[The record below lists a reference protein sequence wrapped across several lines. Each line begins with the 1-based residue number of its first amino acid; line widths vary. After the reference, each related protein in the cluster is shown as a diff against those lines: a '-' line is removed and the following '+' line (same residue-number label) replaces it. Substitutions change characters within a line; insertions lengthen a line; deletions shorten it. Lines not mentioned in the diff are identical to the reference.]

1 MAKKKFDHASLTKK
15 QLEFIKDLYIDQKVK
30 SMNNDE
36 LKNFA
41 TENISLQIK
50 STIGNEEE
58 IEAWDE
64 MESFFKDDFEN
75 IIKRAQMQF
84 QVEKELDLNVI
95 GVSKKEIIS
104 DSSINEE
111 SKKIDMWED

>member
-64 MESFFKDDFEN
+64 MESFFKEDFEN
-75 IIKRAQMQF
+75 IIKSAQLKF
-84 QVEKELDLNVI
+84 QSEKNLDLKTNEI
-95 GVSKKEIIS
+95 SKKELNLDLTIKE
-104 DSSINEE
+104 D

>member
-1 MAKKKFDHASLTKK
+1 MAKKKFDHTSLTNKE
-15 QLEFIKDLYIDQKVK
+15 LELIKDLYIDQKVK

-41 TENISLQIK
+41 KENITLQIK

-64 MESFFKDDFEN
+64 MESFFKEDFEN
-75 IIKRAQMQF
+75 IIKSVQIQF
-84 QVEKELDLNVI
+84 HSEKELDLKTNEM
-95 GVSKKEIIS
+95 SKKEMIL
-104 DSSINEE
+104 DSTNKDD

>member
-1 MAKKKFDHASLTKK
+1 MAKKKFDHKTLTKK
-15 QLEFIKDLYIDQKVK
+15 QLEFIKDSYIDQKVK

-50 STIGNEEE
+50 STIGDEEE
-58 IEAWDE
+58 VEAWDE

-75 IIKRAQMQF
+75 IIKTAQLQF
-84 QVEKELDLNVI
+84 QSEKELDLNAI
-95 GVSKKEIIS
+95 GASKKEIIS
-104 DSSINEE
+104 DSSTNED
-111 SKKIDMWED
+111 SRKIDMWED